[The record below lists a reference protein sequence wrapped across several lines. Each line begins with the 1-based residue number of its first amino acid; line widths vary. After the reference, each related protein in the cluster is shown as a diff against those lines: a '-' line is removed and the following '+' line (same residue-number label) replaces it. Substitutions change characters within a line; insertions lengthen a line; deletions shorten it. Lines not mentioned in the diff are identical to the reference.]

1 MEKEAQPEE
10 ILQKEKQKGNAAPAF
25 PEELSLEALCG
36 EGTGVPAAVPQAG
49 TSQTGLRT
57 DVAPGA
63 RLRRRKV
70 LEDSGCT

>member
-25 PEELSLEALCG
+25 PEELSLEALWG
-36 EGTGVPAAVPQAG
+36 EGTGMLAAVPQVG

-63 RLRRRKV
+63 QLRRRKV
-70 LEDSGCT
+70 QEDSGCT